1 MNRFFLKQALRM
13 ECKVIFT
20 LALISLA
27 SCKQITETS
36 HPFISKE
43 EAIQAALEVAS
54 TSWPEIS
61 GAQEK
66 PSNINAEQMTLKEAV
81 KRMDGSS
88 QPANGSDP
96 DSIVWY
102 VTIGGLWLGE
112 MSVPDIVP
120 TPTPVAY
127 HHYAII
133 IDAITGSQLETSL
146 SP

>member
-1 MNRFFLKQALRM
+1 M

-43 EAIQAALEVAS
+43 AAIQAALEVAS

-61 GAQEK
+61 GPQEK

-81 KRMDGSS
+81 RRMDGSS

-102 VTIGGLWLGE
+102 VTIDCLWLGE

-127 HHYAII
+127 RHYAII